1 MRVVLDTNVIVA
13 GLKSRREASF
23 KVLSLIGTEKFD
35 LVLSVPLL
43 FEYES
48 VLKRTTLMNITPSD
62 IDDFLDYFCSVAT
75 QCQIFYLWRP
85 ILKDPTDD
93 MVFELAVE
101 SGSTHIVTFN
111 IRDFAGTNRFGI
123 NAITPKIFLA
133 KIGEL
138 A

>member
-93 MVFELAVE
+93 MVLELAVE

-123 NAITPKIFLA
+123 SAITPKTFLA
-133 KIGEL
+133 KIGDL